1 MGKLCRL
8 VEGGIWRSLDDAGG
22 LERYGRIEAGH
33 HFACICTCN
42 NIGCVV
48 LMMGFKF

>member
-1 MGKLCRL
+1 MAG
-8 VEGGIWRSLDDAGG
+8 SLDDAGG

-48 LMMGFKF
+48 LMIGFKF